1 VKYYDNKIDKDR
13 IYNNVI
19 NNKNRNK
26 NNNIYKILVPVLGLT
41 ACGAVL
47 FLLRKRN
54 GDKDV

>member
-1 VKYYDNKIDKDR
+1 MKYYDNKIDKYR

-19 NNKNRNK
+19 NNKNSNK
-26 NNNIYKILVPVLGLT
+26 KNNIYKILVPVLGLT

-54 GDKDV
+54 DDKDV